1 MRPAWSE
8 TVRDDA
14 SEPEDE
20 KPSVAFALDFLEKAD
35 EMEDEALLAAREEE
49 VKVPGRSVT
58 RWVEPLTVPVMKT
71 PAASVCP
78 RQLGLEAER
87 EGKGRGVRAP
97 VSELSPWRHRSGV
110 QTAGR
115 VALVVARPA
124 ASG

>member
-1 MRPAWSE
+1 M
-8 TVRDDA
+8 RDDA

-20 KPSVAFALDFLEKAD
+20 KPSLAFALDFLEKAD

-87 EGKGRGVRAP
+87 EGKGSARTCERVVPLEAQVGRADGGEGC
-97 VSELSPWRHRSGV
+97 VGGGEACGI
-110 QTAGR
+110 R
-115 VALVVARPA
+115 V
-124 ASG
+124 GCG